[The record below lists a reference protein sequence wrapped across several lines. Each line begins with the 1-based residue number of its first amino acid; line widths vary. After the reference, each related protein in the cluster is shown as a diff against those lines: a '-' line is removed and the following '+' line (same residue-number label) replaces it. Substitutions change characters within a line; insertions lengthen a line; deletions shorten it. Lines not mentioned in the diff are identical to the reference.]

1 MALGV
6 VSEYDLEN
14 YVALYVEIATSSYT
28 TRSVYRDYLGAAK

>member
-14 YVALYVEIATSSYT
+14 YIALHVEISTSSYT
-28 TRSVYRDYLGAAK
+28 TYSVYCDYLGAAK